1 MAETVKIL
9 AQALSKDA
17 MTLLYA
23 APANGSAVISTF
35 VACNIKGS
43 ATAFD
48 MAVTQASATSV
59 GSANYLYKT
68 SALATNTT
76 LMSTVG
82 MTLGPGEKMYAK
94 STTSSD
100 VAFTVFGVE
109 RT

>member
-35 VACNIKGS
+35 VACNVS
-43 ATAFD
+43 ASADTFD
-48 MAVTQASATSV
+48 LAATQASVTAPA
-59 GSANYLYKT
+59 SANYLYKG
-68 SALATNTT
+68 SALAIAET
-76 LMSTVG
+76 LMATAG
-82 MTLGPGEKMYAK
+82 MTLGPGEKLYAK
-94 STTSSD
+94 SGTAGRIS
-100 VAFTVFGVE
+100 FTVFGVE